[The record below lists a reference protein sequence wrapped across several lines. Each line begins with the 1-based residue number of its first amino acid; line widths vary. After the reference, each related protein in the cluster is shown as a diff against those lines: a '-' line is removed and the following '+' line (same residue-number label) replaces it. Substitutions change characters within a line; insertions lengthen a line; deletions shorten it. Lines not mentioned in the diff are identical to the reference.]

1 MPAPSQALNRLF
13 LLGRHCEACLVASL
27 LTFRAVVLR
36 AGRRALTAAALI
48 CTAAVAG
55 CASSGSSQPAASG
68 STPAASSSAPAATS
82 SSNTPAVVAPSSSAP
97 GTPACATSALQVKL
111 GSSDGY
117 AGGVYVAINFTNT
130 SGSTCT
136 LFGYPGVSLVTG
148 PPYKQIGLAA
158 KRSTSTSKKL
168 VTLAAGATANAQ
180 LQIVDA
186 LNFPS
191 STCSPAKATDVKVFP
206 PDQFTAVYLPDTSY
220 GCGKSVQT
228 LFIAPIRPGASS
240 H

>member
-1 MPAPSQALNRLF
+1 
-13 LLGRHCEACLVASL
+13 
-27 LTFRAVVLR
+27 VVLR
-36 AGRRALTAAALI
+36 AARLTLTAAALI

-55 CASSGSSQPAASG
+55 CASSGSSQSAASG
-68 STPAASSSAPAATS
+68 STPAASPSAPAAS
-82 SSNTPAVVAPSSSAP
+82 SSNTPAVVAPSSSAA

-117 AGGVYVAINFTNT
+117 AGGVYVVIDFTNT
-130 SGSTCT
+130 SGSSCT

-158 KRSTSTSKKL
+158 KRSTSTPKKL
-168 VTLAAGATANAQ
+168 VTLAAGATASAQ

-191 STCSPAKATDVKVFP
+191 ATCSPTKATALKIYP
-206 PDQFTAVYLPDTSY
+206 PNQTEPVYLPNTSS
-220 GCGKSVQT
+220 GCTKPVQ
-228 LFIAPIRPGASS
+228 IMYIGAVRPAP
-240 H
+240 

>member
-1 MPAPSQALNRLF
+1 MKRASVISRL
-13 LLGRHCEACLVASL
+13 
-27 LTFRAVVLR
+27 T
-36 AGRRALTAAALI
+36 LTAAALI

-68 STPAASSSAPAATS
+68 STPAAGPSAPAAS
-82 SSNTPAVVAPSSSAP
+82 SSNTPAVVAPSSSAA

-117 AGGVYVAINFTNT
+117 AGGVYVVIDFTNT
-130 SGSTCT
+130 SASSCT

-158 KRSTSTSKKL
+158 KRSTSTPKKL
-168 VTLAAGATANAQ
+168 VTLAAGATAHAQ

-191 STCSPAKATDVKVFP
+191 ATCGPAKATALKIYP
-206 PDQFTAVYLPDTSY
+206 PNQTEPVYLPNTSN
-220 GCGKSVQT
+220 GCTKPVQVMY
-228 LFIAPIRPGASS
+228 IGAVRPAS
-240 H
+240 

>member
-1 MPAPSQALNRLF
+1 
-13 LLGRHCEACLVASL
+13 
-27 LTFRAVVLR
+27 
-36 AGRRALTAAALI
+36 
-48 CTAAVAG
+48 
-55 CASSGSSQPAASG
+55 
-68 STPAASSSAPAATS
+68 
-82 SSNTPAVVAPSSSAP
+82 VVAPSSAP

-117 AGGVYVAINFTNT
+117 AGGVYVLIDFTNT

-158 KRSTSTSKKL
+158 KRSANSSKKL

-191 STCSPAKATDVKVFP
+191 ASCGPTKATALKIYP
-206 PDQFTAVYLPDTSY
+206 PNQTEPVYLPNTST
-220 GCGKSVQT
+220 GCSKPVQIMYIGT
-228 LFIAPIRPGASS
+228 VRST
-240 H
+240 

>member
-1 MPAPSQALNRLF
+1 
-13 LLGRHCEACLVASL
+13 
-27 LTFRAVVLR
+27 VLR
-36 AGRRALTAAALI
+36 AGRLALTAAALI

-68 STPAASSSAPAATS
+68 STPASSSSAPAATSS
-82 SSNTPAVVAPSSSAP
+82 SSNTPAVVAPSSSAA

-117 AGGVYVAINFTNT
+117 AGGVYVVIDFTNT

-158 KRSTSTSKKL
+158 KRSTSTPKKL
-168 VTLAAGATANAQ
+168 VTLAAGATAHAQ

-191 STCSPAKATDVKVFP
+191 ATCGPTKATALKIYP
-206 PDQFTAVYLPDTSY
+206 PNQTEPVYLPNTSN
-220 GCGKSVQT
+220 GCTNPVQ
-228 LFIAPIRPGASS
+228 IMYIGAVRPAS
-240 H
+240 

>member
-1 MPAPSQALNRLF
+1 
-13 LLGRHCEACLVASL
+13 
-27 LTFRAVVLR
+27 VLR
-36 AGRRALTAAALI
+36 AGRLALTATALI

-68 STPAASSSAPAATS
+68 STPAASSSAPSAPAAS
-82 SSNTPAVVAPSSSAP
+82 SSNTPAVVTPSSAP

-117 AGGVYVAINFTNT
+117 AGGVYVTIDFTNT
-130 SGSTCT
+130 SGSRCT

-158 KRSTSTSKKL
+158 KRSTSSSKKL

-191 STCSPAKATDVKVFP
+191 ASCGPTKATALKIYP
-206 PDQFTAVYLPDTSY
+206 PNQTEPAYLPNTST
-220 GCGKSVQT
+220 GCSKPVQ
-228 LFIAPIRPGASS
+228 IMYIGAVRPAS
-240 H
+240 